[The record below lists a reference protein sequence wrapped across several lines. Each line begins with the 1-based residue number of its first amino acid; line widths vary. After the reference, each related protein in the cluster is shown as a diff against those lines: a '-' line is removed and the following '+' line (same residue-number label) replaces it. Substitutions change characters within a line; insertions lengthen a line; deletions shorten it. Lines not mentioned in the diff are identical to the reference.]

1 MTFDQHDKPAQDA
14 QQNEAKCTGPKHSGE
29 DGFALYLAIGFI
41 VLITVLAGSVG
52 NRLNVTALAE
62 ARAGDSRGARD
73 GAEQALSEGWRKLQ
87 TEYALDANYLVSVTS
102 MSADESADHTACV
115 GNYESDMTGFEAF
128 DRIPAS
134 GDTYRRYFIKRTGGL
149 YKIYGC
155 GFEARG
161 MRAAYGQYDDDGVSL
176 SLARVRRY

>member
-1 MTFDQHDKPAQDA
+1 MTFDRHDKPAQDA
-14 QQNEAKCTGPKHSGE
+14 LQNRAKHSGE
-29 DGFALYLAIGFI
+29 EGFALYLAIGFI

-52 NRLNVTALAE
+52 NQLNVTALAE

-73 GAEQALSEGWRKLQ
+73 GAEQAMSEGWRKLQ

-102 MSADESADHTACV
+102 MSADESADHAACV
-115 GNYESDMTGFEAF
+115 SNYESDLSGFEAF

-149 YKIYGC
+149 YKVYGC